1 MRRTVFIII
10 MTFFYLLGMPLLLAA
25 HIIGHFN
32 RDLKLK
38 IAYWYNR
45 LTGLLVLGVGGAKVI
60 ASGLENLE
68 TDQNVVYV
76 GNHRSMLDI
85 PLLMKYVKRPIVFIG
100 KENVLKW
107 PVISW
112 WMRAGEALFIDR
124 ARPRQGLEVILTG
137 IKRLKAGES
146 IAIFPEG
153 TRSKTEEIGVFK
165 QGSLKLST
173 KSGVAI
179 LPIAIKGTD
188 DVFEKNGFNLK
199 SHVVHFQVG
208 KIIPAETLQ
217 QFPMDNGT
225 AYVRSI
231 IEEMYK
237 GFSAQPEEKELTN
250 ENE

>member
-1 MRRTVFIII
+1 MRATTFIIVMTVF
-10 MTFFYLLGMPLLLAA
+10 YVLGMPLLLAA
-25 HIIGHFN
+25 HVIGLFN

-45 LTGLLVLGVGGAKVI
+45 LTGILVLGIGGAKI
-60 ASGLENLE
+60 ITSGLENLE

-100 KENVLKW
+100 KENVKKW
-107 PVISW
+107 PVIAW
-112 WMRAGEALFIDR
+112 WMLTGEALFIDR
-124 ARPRQGLEVILTG
+124 ERPRQGLEVILTG

-153 TRSKTEEIGVFK
+153 TRSKTEEIGPFK

-173 KSGVAI
+173 KSGVGI

-199 SHVVHFQVG
+199 SSTVHFQVG
-208 KIIPAETLQ
+208 KLIPAETLLQ
-217 QFPMDNGT
+217 YSMDNGT

-237 GFSAQPEEKELTN
+237 GFSEKPDKKE
-250 ENE
+250 